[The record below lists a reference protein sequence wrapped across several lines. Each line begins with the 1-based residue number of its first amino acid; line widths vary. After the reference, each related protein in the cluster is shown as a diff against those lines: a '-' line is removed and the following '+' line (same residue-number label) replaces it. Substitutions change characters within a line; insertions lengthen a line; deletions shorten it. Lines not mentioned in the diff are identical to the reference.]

1 MAPALLIDLVVF
13 HQFSIK
19 VDFVKERKSR
29 RARVCGH
36 RLLFVKHGETV
47 IFDSHDGED
56 PRAVGLPA
64 DDIATIFVPSLMK
77 KIWRALEK
85 RHQMREDLDIADQSV
100 RFECEPLSGDHR
112 IEEQQIP
119 SVQRIHGSS
128 DFLDKLLQR
137 LLKRAM
143 SANAQGPKRGND
155 CCHGAMLNHMGTFIP
170 QVGVAMDLTD
180 KRGEPYCVL
189 RDIWLAF
196 LYKTKI
202 PGLPKMSVKENREK
216 KWTVQNIEYE
226 HKRNHCEAAMNRL
239 EAFDTRF
246 YETLQLGRMVPAA
259 PPQTLP
265 SQEQG
270 DRGDIPAS
278 SYSSLS

>member
-1 MAPALLIDLVVF
+1 M
-13 HQFSIK
+13 
-19 VDFVKERKSR
+19 
-29 RARVCGH
+29 
-36 RLLFVKHGETV
+36 
-47 IFDSHDGED
+47 
-56 PRAVGLPA
+56 
-64 DDIATIFVPSLMK
+64 
-77 KIWRALEK
+77 
-85 RHQMREDLDIADQSV
+85 
-100 RFECEPLSGDHR
+100 
-112 IEEQQIP
+112 
-119 SVQRIHGSS
+119 
-128 DFLDKLLQR
+128 
-137 LLKRAM
+137 
-143 SANAQGPKRGND
+143 
-155 CCHGAMLNHMGTFIP
+155 
-170 QVGVAMDLTD
+170 
-180 KRGEPYCVL
+180 L

-270 DRGDIPAS
+270 GRGDRPLHHPIRLFPLLPCSGARQWPS
-278 SYSSLS
+278 